1 MSFFP
6 PRWILLLMGILA
18 ACSQT
23 PPEVLVP
30 DNQAPNYDGISTL
43 QIRNYVN
50 RLYIDLLGREP
61 LDVEMDRDV
70 EVLRTASLSEDARR
84 ALVRSLQT
92 GLGTGTADT
101 SYQNAFFHRWYELT
115 KARMLEGVSDGE
127 IMRRIGIYEQAA
139 VKDSLLGDMVSYMLI
154 QQEIE
159 KLENVLK
166 VEQLWKQDSISL
178 SDIYGRMLNNYFY
191 DLINMNT
198 FNFIRASYD
207 NLFWRLPTQAE
218 FDAAFP
224 VIEYNQPAIV
234 LGQSVSNKD
243 DYIYALTHS
252 LEFFEGM
259 IHWAYRSLLSREAR
273 SEEVIQALE
282 DLLISQDFLNVQQQ
296 ILVSD
301 EYANF

>member
-1 MSFFP
+1 
-6 PRWILLLMGILA
+6 MGILVS
-18 ACSQT
+18 CSQN

-70 EVLRTASLSEDARR
+70 QALRDAELAEKARLSL
-84 ALVRSLQT
+84 VISLQSGNT
-92 GLGTGTADT
+92 DSTYLEA
-101 SYQNAFFHRWYELT
+101 YFNRWYELT
-115 KARMLEGVSDGE
+115 KARMLEGVSNGE
-127 IMRRIGIYEQAA
+127 IGGQIGIFKQDAL
-139 VKDSLLGDMVSYMLI
+139 KDSLEGNWVSYMAILE
-154 QQEIE
+154 EIS
-159 KLENVLK
+159 KLERILSC
-166 VEQLWKQDSISL
+166 EEEWKDGTINMSEM
-178 SDIYGRMLNNYFY
+178 YGRMLNNYFY

-224 VIEYNQPAIV
+224 VIEFNQTAII
-234 LGQSVSNKD
+234 LGESVSNKD
-243 DYIYALTHS
+243 EYIHTLTHS
-252 LEFFEGM
+252 LEFHEGM
-259 IHWAYRSLLSREAR
+259 IHWAYRSLLSRDAR
-273 SEEVIQALE
+273 SEETIQALE
-282 DLLISQDFLNVQQQ
+282 DFLITQDFLKVQQQ